1 MKYVTNKIGI
11 REQTRLEAA
20 EMAAKQSESESEKL
34 FAYIDY
40 VAMMS
45 NIELPETEEEGEF
58 DGEE

>member
-1 MKYVTNKIGI
+1 MQYVLNNLGI
-11 REQTRLEAA
+11 RERAKLEAA
-20 EMAAKQSESESEKL
+20 EMEASQASAEAEKL
-34 FAYIDY
+34 LAYIDY